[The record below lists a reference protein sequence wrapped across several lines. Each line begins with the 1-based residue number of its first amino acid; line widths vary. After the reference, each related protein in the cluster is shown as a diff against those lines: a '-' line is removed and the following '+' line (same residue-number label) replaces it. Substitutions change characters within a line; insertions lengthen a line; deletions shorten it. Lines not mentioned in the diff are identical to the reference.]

1 MWASQGN
8 FHGGFSRAVDITMWP
23 NVQRL
28 IERNVKCHA
37 TFFRLIKFKIS
48 IWVWW
53 VCNNT
58 FADGNEE
65 VTIVRNIFCPFSEIA
80 SRHVFNELILGSFW
94 LNAEVDW
101 ACKINTDI
109 YTTRLYFYMFSF
121 TLFAFLSKP
130 VIYIDG
136 FQFYIVVSEFV
147 SMYID
152 GFQFYIVVS

>member
-1 MWASQGN
+1 
-8 FHGGFSRAVDITMWP
+8 MWP
-23 NVQRL
+23 NVQWL
-28 IERNVKCHA
+28 IERNVKCHV

-48 IWVWW
+48 IQ

-109 YTTRLYFYMFSF
+109 YTTRLYFMFSF

-130 VIYIDG
+130 VIYIVG
-136 FQFYIVVSEFV
+136 FWFYMLFLSLSPCLVYFGSLF
-147 SMYID
+147 SP
-152 GFQFYIVVS
+152 